1 MQKALE
7 HSNDELSTRLLEI
20 KEKLTAQSKKSQD
33 VERQVEDTVVSTLFQ
48 KELQEA
54 LRRKAEANGE
64 KFDTEKNADGDD
76 GSASS
81 YYDSE
86 SESEDDDKEKKKT
99 DEEEKETEDQ
109 ENNKNIENYLDKK
122 TTGKSQSVDDIEDT
136 DMIKKMR
143 REWEQMHGDPSKMDE
158 KLKA

>member
-54 LRRKAEANGE
+54 LLAPQRTDWPATGFPGACPLLDEWRR
-64 KFDTEKNADGDD
+64 
-76 GSASS
+76 GSGRQPRPRA
-81 YYDSE
+81 
-86 SESEDDDKEKKKT
+86 
-99 DEEEKETEDQ
+99 
-109 ENNKNIENYLDKK
+109 
-122 TTGKSQSVDDIEDT
+122 
-136 DMIKKMR
+136 
-143 REWEQMHGDPSKMDE
+143 
-158 KLKA
+158 